1 MSDDRLR
8 LVEQLGRCGLFA
20 GVSKKGLA
28 QIADLGKVMEFG
40 AGEEVTVQAARGTRF
55 HLLLDGTAEVVID
68 GQVRSTIGPGD
79 TVGEMSLLDGEPTS
93 ATVTA
98 GADGLRTLSLPSW
111 NFRTLLR
118 KEPTILEQVMLELV
132 RRLRAATG
140 SGSAS

>member
-1 MSDDRLR
+1 MTDAR

-20 GVSKKGLA
+20 GVSKKGLG

-55 HLLLDGTAEVVID
+55 HLVLDGMAEVAID
-68 GQVRSTIGPGD
+68 GRVRSTIGPGD
-79 TVGEMSLLDGEPTS
+79 TIGEMSLLDGEPTS
-93 ATVTA
+93 ATVRA
-98 GADGLRTLSLPSW
+98 VHSLRTLSLPSW

-132 RRLRAATG
+132 RRLRAATADRD
-140 SGSAS
+140 S